1 MGQTEENN
9 TLMTGASADKE
20 KGMVAAMGTRKGFTF
35 GEREKGTWG
44 KAKPEKVRVPKIK
57 IKDIKPGKI
66 KPERIRPA
74 REGSRREGSAWN
86 MLGKASIMGTLLKAF
101 LVPII
106 LIIILGSIS
115 YITASNTIKNKVE
128 ESSRN
133 TISAVGMYGE
143 LLAGNVSS
151 KALEE
156 VIGGNLSA
164 YYEIY
169 YKIEDAQAMQY
180 WRDAK
185 KDLLQMKASVRYIY
199 SYHIIPEKGTYLT
212 SLSASMGDNP
222 WQGFMDSEEGK
233 YLQDNSMQSTAWL
246 GYHSYLDKQLSIS
259 QDRYAA
265 VFYQKFPKTNAYLVL
280 DLTTEAVEEMLK
292 EMDFGENS
300 IKALISQDGREIIR
314 RQSGDADVKMENGD
328 GGPVFTDKEFYIT
341 SRGQTEAGSEYVEYE
356 GEKYLYVYAPMGKTG
371 MMLCGLIPQDN
382 IVKEVRSIRNLSI
395 IMIIFASVIAF
406 VIGSRIAMGISG
418 TVKLMTSGM
427 DKVAE
432 GDLTQEFRIKRK
444 DEFSL
449 LARGMNDMLSSMRVL
464 MADMQKFGNKVKE
477 MADGVAEKSD
487 IINTSIREISTAV
500 DDVAAG
506 AQRQAKEADVSNHM
520 MTGFAEKV
528 DGICAGTDDMGNTI
542 DKATTAVEQGRIIVD
557 ELNRKSETTV
567 SITKTLVENIN
578 NVQERSSAIE
588 GFIDTIN
595 SIAKQTNLL
604 SLNASIE
611 AARAGENGRGFMVV
625 AEQIRKLA
633 DESMQAGRNIK
644 KIVESILAT
653 TEKTAESAR
662 EAETIVFE
670 QAGALQE
677 TIEVFGEINECVETL
692 VNGLK
697 DIADN
702 MQLMSG
708 EKEQVQDSISHISI
722 VTEQAAVVTEE
733 ITSTLDKQVK
743 IVSDL
748 AKNVEL
754 LKQEADALDQS
765 ISRFVV

>member
-1 MGQTEENN
+1 MD
-9 TLMTGASADKE
+9 ADKE
-20 KGMVAAMGTRKGFTF
+20 KGMVVVMGTRKGFAF
-35 GEREKGTWG
+35 GAKEKKKWGRTKQERVKI
-44 KAKPEKVRVPKIK
+44 PRIK
-57 IKDIKPGKI
+57 IKDIKPGKV

-74 REGSRREGSAWN
+74 GEGNGRIRAVGN

-101 LVPII
+101 LVPVI

-115 YITASNTIKNKVE
+115 YITASNIIKDKVE

-151 KALEE
+151 KALER
-156 VIGGNLSA
+156 VIGGNLSS

-169 YKIEDAQAMQY
+169 YKIEDAKAMQY

-185 KDLLQMKASVRYIY
+185 KDLLQMKASVQYIY

-212 SLSASMGDNP
+212 SLSVSMGDDP
-222 WQGFMDSEEGK
+222 WQGFMESEEGK
-233 YLQDNSMQSTAWL
+233 YLQGNSMQNTAWL
-246 GYHSYLDKQLSIS
+246 GYHSYLDGQLSIS
-259 QDRYAA
+259 PDRYAVA
-265 VFYQKFPKTNAYLVL
+265 FYQKFPNTNAYLVL
-280 DLTTEAVEEMLK
+280 DLTTEAVEEMLR

-300 IKALISQDGREIIR
+300 MKALISQDGREIIR
-314 RQSGDADVKMENGD
+314 RQSGDADVAMESG
-328 GGPVFTDKEFYIT
+328 GGPVFTDKEFYIA
-341 SRGQTEAGSEYVEYE
+341 SRDKTEPGSEYVEYE

-395 IMIIFASVIAF
+395 IMIILASIIAF

-418 TVKLMTSGM
+418 TVKIMTNGM

-432 GDLTQEFRIKRK
+432 GDLTQEFHIKRK

-449 LARGMNDMLSSMRVL
+449 LARGMNNMLSNMRVL
-464 MADMQKFGNKVKE
+464 MGDMQKFGNKVNE

-506 AQRQAKEADVSNHM
+506 AQRQAEEADVSNHM

-567 SITKTLVENIN
+567 SITKILMKNIN
-578 NVQERSSAIE
+578 DVQERSSAIE

-633 DESMQAGRNIK
+633 DESMQAGKNIK

-653 TEKTAESAR
+653 TEKTTESAR

-677 TIEVFGEINECVETL
+677 TIEVFGEINQCVEIL

-708 EKEQVQDSISHISI
+708 EKEQVQDSISHISV
-722 VTEQAAVVTEE
+722 VTEQAAVATEE

-743 IVSDL
+743 IISDL
-748 AKNVEL
+748 AGNVEL
-754 LKQEADALDQS
+754 LKQEADALDRS
-765 ISRFVV
+765 MGRFVV

>member
-1 MGQTEENN
+1 
-9 TLMTGASADKE
+9 
-20 KGMVAAMGTRKGFTF
+20 MV
-35 GEREKGTWG
+35 
-44 KAKPEKVRVPKIK
+44 
-57 IKDIKPGKI
+57 
-66 KPERIRPA
+66 
-74 REGSRREGSAWN
+74 
-86 MLGKASIMGTLLKAF
+86 
-101 LVPII
+101 
-106 LIIILGSIS
+106 
-115 YITASNTIKNKVE
+115 
-128 ESSRN
+128 
-133 TISAVGMYGE
+133 
-143 LLAGNVSS
+143 
-151 KALEE
+151 
-156 VIGGNLSA
+156 
-164 YYEIY
+164 
-169 YKIEDAQAMQY
+169 
-180 WRDAK
+180 
-185 KDLLQMKASVRYIY
+185 
-199 SYHIIPEKGTYLT
+199 
-212 SLSASMGDNP
+212 
-222 WQGFMDSEEGK
+222 
-233 YLQDNSMQSTAWL
+233 
-246 GYHSYLDKQLSIS
+246 
-259 QDRYAA
+259 
-265 VFYQKFPKTNAYLVL
+265 
-280 DLTTEAVEEMLK
+280 
-292 EMDFGENS
+292 
-300 IKALISQDGREIIR
+300 
-314 RQSGDADVKMENGD
+314 
-328 GGPVFTDKEFYIT
+328 
-341 SRGQTEAGSEYVEYE
+341 
-356 GEKYLYVYAPMGKTG
+356 
-371 MMLCGLIPQDN
+371 
-382 IVKEVRSIRNLSI
+382 
-395 IMIIFASVIAF
+395 
-406 VIGSRIAMGISG
+406 
-418 TVKLMTSGM
+418 
-427 DKVAE
+427 
-432 GDLTQEFRIKRK
+432 
-444 DEFSL
+444 
-449 LARGMNDMLSSMRVL
+449 
-464 MADMQKFGNKVKE
+464 
-477 MADGVAEKSD
+477 
-487 IINTSIREISTAV
+487 
-500 DDVAAG
+500 
-506 AQRQAKEADVSNHM
+506 
-520 MTGFAEKV
+520 
-528 DGICAGTDDMGNTI
+528 
-542 DKATTAVEQGRIIVD
+542 

-653 TEKTAESAR
+653 TEKTTESAR

>member
-1 MGQTEENN
+1 M
-9 TLMTGASADKE
+9 
-20 KGMVAAMGTRKGFTF
+20 
-35 GEREKGTWG
+35 
-44 KAKPEKVRVPKIK
+44 
-57 IKDIKPGKI
+57 
-66 KPERIRPA
+66 
-74 REGSRREGSAWN
+74 
-86 MLGKASIMGTLLKAF
+86 
-101 LVPII
+101 
-106 LIIILGSIS
+106 
-115 YITASNTIKNKVE
+115 
-128 ESSRN
+128 
-133 TISAVGMYGE
+133 
-143 LLAGNVSS
+143 
-151 KALEE
+151 
-156 VIGGNLSA
+156 
-164 YYEIY
+164 
-169 YKIEDAQAMQY
+169 
-180 WRDAK
+180 
-185 KDLLQMKASVRYIY
+185 
-199 SYHIIPEKGTYLT
+199 
-212 SLSASMGDNP
+212 
-222 WQGFMDSEEGK
+222 
-233 YLQDNSMQSTAWL
+233 
-246 GYHSYLDKQLSIS
+246 
-259 QDRYAA
+259 
-265 VFYQKFPKTNAYLVL
+265 
-280 DLTTEAVEEMLK
+280 
-292 EMDFGENS
+292 
-300 IKALISQDGREIIR
+300 
-314 RQSGDADVKMENGD
+314 
-328 GGPVFTDKEFYIT
+328 
-341 SRGQTEAGSEYVEYE
+341 
-356 GEKYLYVYAPMGKTG
+356 
-371 MMLCGLIPQDN
+371 
-382 IVKEVRSIRNLSI
+382 
-395 IMIIFASVIAF
+395 
-406 VIGSRIAMGISG
+406 
-418 TVKLMTSGM
+418 
-427 DKVAE
+427 
-432 GDLTQEFRIKRK
+432 
-444 DEFSL
+444 
-449 LARGMNDMLSSMRVL
+449 
-464 MADMQKFGNKVKE
+464 
-477 MADGVAEKSD
+477 
-487 IINTSIREISTAV
+487 
-500 DDVAAG
+500 
-506 AQRQAKEADVSNHM
+506 
-520 MTGFAEKV
+520 
-528 DGICAGTDDMGNTI
+528 DGICAVTDDMGNTI

-653 TEKTAESAR
+653 TEKTTESAR

>member
-1 MGQTEENN
+1 
-9 TLMTGASADKE
+9 
-20 KGMVAAMGTRKGFTF
+20 
-35 GEREKGTWG
+35 
-44 KAKPEKVRVPKIK
+44 
-57 IKDIKPGKI
+57 
-66 KPERIRPA
+66 
-74 REGSRREGSAWN
+74 
-86 MLGKASIMGTLLKAF
+86 
-101 LVPII
+101 
-106 LIIILGSIS
+106 
-115 YITASNTIKNKVE
+115 
-128 ESSRN
+128 
-133 TISAVGMYGE
+133 
-143 LLAGNVSS
+143 
-151 KALEE
+151 
-156 VIGGNLSA
+156 
-164 YYEIY
+164 
-169 YKIEDAQAMQY
+169 
-180 WRDAK
+180 
-185 KDLLQMKASVRYIY
+185 
-199 SYHIIPEKGTYLT
+199 
-212 SLSASMGDNP
+212 
-222 WQGFMDSEEGK
+222 
-233 YLQDNSMQSTAWL
+233 
-246 GYHSYLDKQLSIS
+246 
-259 QDRYAA
+259 
-265 VFYQKFPKTNAYLVL
+265 
-280 DLTTEAVEEMLK
+280 
-292 EMDFGENS
+292 
-300 IKALISQDGREIIR
+300 
-314 RQSGDADVKMENGD
+314 
-328 GGPVFTDKEFYIT
+328 
-341 SRGQTEAGSEYVEYE
+341 
-356 GEKYLYVYAPMGKTG
+356 
-371 MMLCGLIPQDN
+371 
-382 IVKEVRSIRNLSI
+382 
-395 IMIIFASVIAF
+395 
-406 VIGSRIAMGISG
+406 
-418 TVKLMTSGM
+418 
-427 DKVAE
+427 
-432 GDLTQEFRIKRK
+432 
-444 DEFSL
+444 
-449 LARGMNDMLSSMRVL
+449 
-464 MADMQKFGNKVKE
+464 
-477 MADGVAEKSD
+477 
-487 IINTSIREISTAV
+487 
-500 DDVAAG
+500 
-506 AQRQAKEADVSNHM
+506 
-520 MTGFAEKV
+520 
-528 DGICAGTDDMGNTI
+528 MGNTI

-653 TEKTAESAR
+653 TEKTTESAR

>member
-1 MGQTEENN
+1 MG
-9 TLMTGASADKE
+9 
-20 KGMVAAMGTRKGFTF
+20 
-35 GEREKGTWG
+35 
-44 KAKPEKVRVPKIK
+44 
-57 IKDIKPGKI
+57 
-66 KPERIRPA
+66 
-74 REGSRREGSAWN
+74 
-86 MLGKASIMGTLLKAF
+86 
-101 LVPII
+101 
-106 LIIILGSIS
+106 
-115 YITASNTIKNKVE
+115 
-128 ESSRN
+128 
-133 TISAVGMYGE
+133 
-143 LLAGNVSS
+143 
-151 KALEE
+151 
-156 VIGGNLSA
+156 
-164 YYEIY
+164 
-169 YKIEDAQAMQY
+169 
-180 WRDAK
+180 
-185 KDLLQMKASVRYIY
+185 
-199 SYHIIPEKGTYLT
+199 
-212 SLSASMGDNP
+212 
-222 WQGFMDSEEGK
+222 
-233 YLQDNSMQSTAWL
+233 
-246 GYHSYLDKQLSIS
+246 
-259 QDRYAA
+259 
-265 VFYQKFPKTNAYLVL
+265 
-280 DLTTEAVEEMLK
+280 
-292 EMDFGENS
+292 
-300 IKALISQDGREIIR
+300 
-314 RQSGDADVKMENGD
+314 
-328 GGPVFTDKEFYIT
+328 
-341 SRGQTEAGSEYVEYE
+341 
-356 GEKYLYVYAPMGKTG
+356 YAPE
-371 MMLCGLIPQDN
+371 Q
-382 IVKEVRSIRNLSI
+382 
-395 IMIIFASVIAF
+395 MIWA
-406 VIGSRIAMGISG
+406 
-418 TVKLMTSGM
+418 
-427 DKVAE
+427 
-432 GDLTQEFRIKRK
+432 
-444 DEFSL
+444 
-449 LARGMNDMLSSMRVL
+449 
-464 MADMQKFGNKVKE
+464 
-477 MADGVAEKSD
+477 
-487 IINTSIREISTAV
+487 
-500 DDVAAG
+500 
-506 AQRQAKEADVSNHM
+506 
-520 MTGFAEKV
+520 
-528 DGICAGTDDMGNTI
+528 NTI

-653 TEKTAESAR
+653 TEKTTESAR

>member
-1 MGQTEENN
+1 M
-9 TLMTGASADKE
+9 
-20 KGMVAAMGTRKGFTF
+20 
-35 GEREKGTWG
+35 
-44 KAKPEKVRVPKIK
+44 
-57 IKDIKPGKI
+57 
-66 KPERIRPA
+66 
-74 REGSRREGSAWN
+74 
-86 MLGKASIMGTLLKAF
+86 
-101 LVPII
+101 
-106 LIIILGSIS
+106 
-115 YITASNTIKNKVE
+115 
-128 ESSRN
+128 
-133 TISAVGMYGE
+133 
-143 LLAGNVSS
+143 
-151 KALEE
+151 
-156 VIGGNLSA
+156 
-164 YYEIY
+164 
-169 YKIEDAQAMQY
+169 
-180 WRDAK
+180 
-185 KDLLQMKASVRYIY
+185 
-199 SYHIIPEKGTYLT
+199 
-212 SLSASMGDNP
+212 
-222 WQGFMDSEEGK
+222 
-233 YLQDNSMQSTAWL
+233 
-246 GYHSYLDKQLSIS
+246 
-259 QDRYAA
+259 
-265 VFYQKFPKTNAYLVL
+265 
-280 DLTTEAVEEMLK
+280 
-292 EMDFGENS
+292 
-300 IKALISQDGREIIR
+300 
-314 RQSGDADVKMENGD
+314 
-328 GGPVFTDKEFYIT
+328 
-341 SRGQTEAGSEYVEYE
+341 
-356 GEKYLYVYAPMGKTG
+356 
-371 MMLCGLIPQDN
+371 
-382 IVKEVRSIRNLSI
+382 
-395 IMIIFASVIAF
+395 
-406 VIGSRIAMGISG
+406 
-418 TVKLMTSGM
+418 
-427 DKVAE
+427 
-432 GDLTQEFRIKRK
+432 
-444 DEFSL
+444 
-449 LARGMNDMLSSMRVL
+449 
-464 MADMQKFGNKVKE
+464 
-477 MADGVAEKSD
+477 
-487 IINTSIREISTAV
+487 
-500 DDVAAG
+500 
-506 AQRQAKEADVSNHM
+506 
-520 MTGFAEKV
+520 
-528 DGICAGTDDMGNTI
+528 
-542 DKATTAVEQGRIIVD
+542 D

-653 TEKTAESAR
+653 TEKTTESAR

>member
-1 MGQTEENN
+1 
-9 TLMTGASADKE
+9 
-20 KGMVAAMGTRKGFTF
+20 
-35 GEREKGTWG
+35 
-44 KAKPEKVRVPKIK
+44 
-57 IKDIKPGKI
+57 
-66 KPERIRPA
+66 
-74 REGSRREGSAWN
+74 
-86 MLGKASIMGTLLKAF
+86 
-101 LVPII
+101 
-106 LIIILGSIS
+106 
-115 YITASNTIKNKVE
+115 
-128 ESSRN
+128 
-133 TISAVGMYGE
+133 
-143 LLAGNVSS
+143 
-151 KALEE
+151 
-156 VIGGNLSA
+156 
-164 YYEIY
+164 
-169 YKIEDAQAMQY
+169 
-180 WRDAK
+180 
-185 KDLLQMKASVRYIY
+185 
-199 SYHIIPEKGTYLT
+199 
-212 SLSASMGDNP
+212 
-222 WQGFMDSEEGK
+222 
-233 YLQDNSMQSTAWL
+233 
-246 GYHSYLDKQLSIS
+246 
-259 QDRYAA
+259 
-265 VFYQKFPKTNAYLVL
+265 
-280 DLTTEAVEEMLK
+280 
-292 EMDFGENS
+292 
-300 IKALISQDGREIIR
+300 
-314 RQSGDADVKMENGD
+314 
-328 GGPVFTDKEFYIT
+328 
-341 SRGQTEAGSEYVEYE
+341 
-356 GEKYLYVYAPMGKTG
+356 
-371 MMLCGLIPQDN
+371 
-382 IVKEVRSIRNLSI
+382 
-395 IMIIFASVIAF
+395 
-406 VIGSRIAMGISG
+406 
-418 TVKLMTSGM
+418 
-427 DKVAE
+427 
-432 GDLTQEFRIKRK
+432 
-444 DEFSL
+444 
-449 LARGMNDMLSSMRVL
+449 MLSSMRVL

-633 DESMQAGRNIK
+633 DESMRAGRNIK

-653 TEKTAESAR
+653 TEKTTESAR

-748 AKNVEL
+748 AKM
-754 LKQEADALDQS
+754 
-765 ISRFVV
+765 

>member
-1 MGQTEENN
+1 
-9 TLMTGASADKE
+9 
-20 KGMVAAMGTRKGFTF
+20 MGTRKGLAF
-35 GEREKGTWG
+35 GAKDKEKLGKTKQERV
-44 KAKPEKVRVPKIK
+44 KVSKIK
-57 IKDIKPGKI
+57 IKDIKPGRI

-74 REGSRREGSAWN
+74 RNGKSRVGAFGD
-86 MLGKASIMGTLLKAF
+86 MFGKASIMGTLLKAF

-115 YITASNTIKNKVE
+115 YITASNIIKNKVE
-128 ESSRN
+128 ESSKN

-151 KALEE
+151 KALER
-156 VIGGNLSA
+156 VIGGNLSS

-169 YKIEDAQAMQY
+169 YKVEDAKAMQY

-185 KDLLQMKASVRYIY
+185 KDLLQMKASVQYIY

-212 SLSASMGDNP
+212 SLSVSMGDDP

-233 YLQDNSMQSTAWL
+233 YLQGNSMQNTAWL
-246 GYHSYLDKQLSIS
+246 GYHSYLDQQLSIS
-259 QDRYAA
+259 PDRYAVA
-265 VFYQKFPKTNAYLVL
+265 FYQKFPKTNAYLVL

-300 IKALISQDGREIIR
+300 LKALISQDGREIIR
-314 RQSGDADVKMENGD
+314 RQSGDADVAMESSD
-328 GGPVFTDKEFYIT
+328 GRPVFTDKEFYIA
-341 SRGQTEAGSEYVEYE
+341 SRDKSEPGSEYVEYE

-395 IMIIFASVIAF
+395 IMIIFASIIAF

-418 TVKLMTSGM
+418 TVRLMTKGM

-444 DEFSL
+444 DEFSI

-487 IINTSIREISTAV
+487 IIHTSIREISMAV

-506 AQRQAKEADVSNHM
+506 AQRQAKEADVGNHM

-528 DGICAGTDDMGNTI
+528 DGVCAGTDDMGNTI
-542 DKATTAVEQGRIIVD
+542 DKATTAVGQGRIIVD
-557 ELNRKSETTV
+557 ELNKKSETTV
-567 SITKTLVENIN
+567 SITKILVENIN
-578 NVQERSSAIE
+578 DVQKQSSAIE
-588 GFIDTIN
+588 GFVDTIN

-625 AEQIRKLA
+625 AEEIRKLA
-633 DESMQAGRNIK
+633 DESMQAGKNIK

-653 TEKTAESAR
+653 TEKTTESAR

-677 TIEVFGEINECVETL
+677 TIEVFGEINQCVEIL
-692 VNGLK
+692 VNGF
-697 DIADN
+697 
-702 MQLMSG
+702 
-708 EKEQVQDSISHISI
+708 
-722 VTEQAAVVTEE
+722 
-733 ITSTLDKQVK
+733 
-743 IVSDL
+743 
-748 AKNVEL
+748 
-754 LKQEADALDQS
+754 
-765 ISRFVV
+765 R